1 VEIHRSAR
9 RHQVSDE
16 DIRHAYEH
24 PVSWIE
30 LGDDPPRYLMTGLDP
45 AANLLELV
53 VLEGDDDVLIIHAMT
68 LRRSTRHELFGD
80 RD

>member
-24 PVSWIE
+24 PLAWIE
-30 LGDDPPRYLMTGLDP
+30 LGDDPPRYLMAGT
-45 AANLLELV
+45 
-53 VLEGDDDVLIIHAMT
+53 
-68 LRRSTRHELFGD
+68 
-80 RD
+80 